1 MIFNILLVYM
11 AKLKSRSLSN
21 TSGMYTSIF
30 GGLLV
35 GFAAVAAVGLICII
49 LFGIGYYFIVKYNK
63 PGTKLFKDIQPMQY
77 LGIFL
82 CILACLPFI
91 QYFFLGFLAEAG
103 SSLFESM
110 FE

>member
-1 MIFNILLVYM
+1 MT
-11 AKLKSRSLSN
+11 KKSQSLSTN
-21 TSGMYTSIF
+21 NLIF
-30 GGLLV
+30 GGIIV
-35 GFAAVAAVGLICII
+35 GFGAIALIGLICVT
-49 LFGIGYYFIVKYNK
+49 LFGLGYYFIVTYNK

-82 CILACLPFI
+82 CVLAALPFI

>member
-1 MIFNILLVYM
+1 M
-11 AKLKSRSLSN
+11 AKKQSHSLSTN
-21 TSGMYTSIF
+21 NLIF
-30 GGLLV
+30 GGIIV
-35 GFAAVAAVGLICII
+35 GFGAIALIGLICVT
-49 LFGIGYYFIVKYNK
+49 LFGLGYYFIVTYNK

-82 CILACLPFI
+82 CVLASLPFI

-103 SSLFESM
+103 SSLFENM

>member
-1 MIFNILLVYM
+1 M
-11 AKLKSRSLSN
+11 AKSKSKSQSLSTN
-21 TSGMYTSIF
+21 VIF

-35 GFAAVAAVGLICII
+35 GFAAIAAVGLVCIA
-49 LFGIGYYFIVKYNK
+49 LFGLGYYLIVKYNK

-82 CILACLPFI
+82 CVLGALPFI

-103 SSLFESM
+103 SSLFQSM

>member
-1 MIFNILLVYM
+1 M
-11 AKLKSRSLSN
+11 AKKQSQSLSTN
-21 TSGMYTSIF
+21 NLIF
-30 GGLLV
+30 GGIFA
-35 GFAAVAAVGLICII
+35 GFAALAVIGLICIT
-49 LFGIGYYFIVKYNK
+49 LFGLGYYFIVTYNK

-82 CILACLPFI
+82 CVLGALPFI

-103 SSLFESM
+103 SSLFENM

>member
-1 MIFNILLVYM
+1 MV
-11 AKLKSRSLSN
+11 KKSQSQSISTNSL
-21 TSGMYTSIF
+21 IF
-30 GGLLV
+30 GGMFA
-35 GFAAVAAVGLICII
+35 GFAAIAVIGLICVT
-49 LFGIGYYFIVKYNK
+49 LFGLGYYFIVTYNK

-82 CILACLPFI
+82 CVLGSLPFI

>member
-1 MIFNILLVYM
+1 M
-11 AKLKSRSLSN
+11 AKKQSQSLSTN
-21 TSGMYTSIF
+21 SLIF
-30 GGLLV
+30 GGIFA
-35 GFAAVAAVGLICII
+35 GFAALAVIGLICIT
-49 LFGIGYYFIVKYNK
+49 LFGLGYYLIVTYNK

-82 CILACLPFI
+82 CVLGALPFI

>member
-1 MIFNILLVYM
+1 M
-11 AKLKSRSLSN
+11 AKKSQSRNQSLLTN
-21 TSGMYTSIF
+21 NLIF
-30 GGLLV
+30 GGFIA
-35 GFAAVAAVGLICII
+35 GFGAIALIGLICVT
-49 LFGIGYYFIVKYNK
+49 LFGLGYYFIVTYNK

-82 CILACLPFI
+82 CVLGALPFI